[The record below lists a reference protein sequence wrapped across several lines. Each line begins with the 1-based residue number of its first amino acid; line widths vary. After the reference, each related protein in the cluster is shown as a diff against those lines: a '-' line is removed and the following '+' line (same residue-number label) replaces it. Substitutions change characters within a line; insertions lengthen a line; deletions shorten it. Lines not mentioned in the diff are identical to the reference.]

1 MSLYTNLHRRCL
13 EKGLVSL
20 TGFVQHHGNDIVFVV
35 SEGSVR
41 PESMHQEESRK
52 ALPNEMSVDAQ
63 LLPVF
68 LLPKD
73 VDLHPSPLLVI

>member
-20 TGFVQHHGNDIVFVV
+20 TGFVQHHGNDIVV

-41 PESMHQEESRK
+41 PETVYQEESRK

-73 VDLHPSPLLVI
+73 VDFHPSPLLVI